1 MVAMKKLYLFV
12 WMGLTLLSVSESVAQ
27 KLVVKGNVKD
37 TDGHELPG
45 VNVVVKGSSQ
55 GTTTDGSGS
64 YSIRVDQLDAILV
77 FSFVGY
83 QPKEEKPGS
92 RAVLNVVLST
102 DDKTL
107 NEVVVV
113 GYGTQRKSD
122 ITGSIGSVSA
132 KELRSFPVA
141 RVDQALQGR
150 SPGVVVQN
158 NDASPNASVSI
169 RIRGSNSI
177 NGSNDPLVVINGFIG
192 GDLSSVNPN
201 DIENIEVLKDASAT
215 AIYGSRGAN
224 GVLLITTKKGATG
237 KPVVQINT
245 FVGSQSLRKK
255 LDLLPA
261 GQYAESV
268 NANRQEIGANPV
280 YSAAE
285 VAAFKAKGGTDWQDQ
300 IFRTAMQQ
308 SHQVSVSGGGQNVS
322 YYLSGNFI
330 DNNGIIKG
338 TSFKRYSLRSN
349 IESQLSDKLKA
360 GINLFLSQSADHP
373 TALNGFSGANGGSP
387 VFAARLWAPTL
398 SVYDS
403 LGNYTLPSGKVGP
416 HTLYNPLAM
425 AVEPIRDN
433 RQTTTEVNTYLNYT
447 IIKGLTAQVMGAA
460 RLIDDE
466 ESYYINTKGTGGVG
480 DAQAGITN
488 RRRMLLQN
496 TNQLTYQKSIGTAH
510 NLSITAVYEQQR
522 EEYNDNFAG
531 SKGFNTDALT
541 YNNLGFGNSPY
552 YPSSNRTTKTIQS
565 VMGRINYAYNDRYLL
580 SFTSRYDGASVF
592 GQDHKWGF
600 FPSAAA
606 AWRISNEDFFKNVS
620 QISNLKLRASYGL
633 TGSQGVAPYTSLDQ
647 LNTYSAY
654 PINGSTLSPGVTLG
668 VQGNPDLRWEKT
680 AQMDLG
686 LDVGLL
692 NNRIEFTVDLY
703 RKKTSDLLL
712 NVPLPLTSGYT
723 SVLKNVGQVENK
735 GIELSLGGTPIRG
748 AFTWNSTAN
757 MAINRNKV
765 LALSGGDEITLGAP
779 GLPNFGNTIFL
790 TVGQPMGVLKGYS
803 QNGTWGTAEADQ
815 AVKYGAIPG
824 SPKYIDQNNDGVIN
838 DKDITSMG
846 TTFPKFTYGWT
857 NTFSYSNF
865 DLNVFIQGVSGNQI
879 YNLSR
884 VYMDRTSSD
893 ADATSTRIL
902 DRWTPDHQNTNVPS
916 FAGTNKSELLQSN
929 RWLENGSY
937 LRVKTI
943 TLGYNLP
950 KAIAN
955 VAKIKAARLYVSGVN
970 LITLTNYTGYD
981 PEART
986 GVDTFGGIDLASYPA
1001 QKTYT
1006 VGLNVTF

>member
-1 MVAMKKLYLFV
+1 MKKLYLLV

-37 TDGHELPG
+37 ADGHELPG
-45 VNVVVKGSSQ
+45 VNVLVKGSSQ
-55 GTTTDGSGS
+55 GTTTDGSGA
-64 YSIRVDQLDAILV
+64 YTISIDQPDATLV

-83 QPKEEKPGS
+83 QAKEEKPGS
-92 RAVLNVVLST
+92 RAVLNIVLST

-224 GVLLITTKKGATG
+224 GVLLITTKKGTSG

-255 LDLLPA
+255 LDLLSA

-268 NANRQEIGANPV
+268 NGNRQEIGANPV
-280 YSAAE
+280 YTAAE
-285 VAAFKAKGGTDWQDQ
+285 VAAFKAKGGTDWQNQ

-360 GINLFLSQSADHP
+360 GINLFLSQSTDHP

-387 VFAARLWAPTL
+387 VFAARLYAPTL

-425 AVEPIRDN
+425 AVEPMRDN

-460 RLIDDE
+460 RLIGDE

-496 TNQLTYQKSIGTAH
+496 TNQLTYQKTIGTAH

-522 EEYNDNFAG
+522 EEYNDSFAG

-592 GQDHKWGF
+592 GQSHKWGF

-606 AWRISNEDFFKNVS
+606 AWRISNEDFFKNVE

-668 VQGNPDLRWEKT
+668 IQGNPDLRWEKT
-680 AQMDLG
+680 AQADIG

-723 SVLKNVGQVENK
+723 SVLRNVGQVENK

-748 AFTWNSTAN
+748 AFSWNSNAN
-757 MAINRNKV
+757 IAINRNKV

-790 TVGQPMGVLKGYS
+790 TVGQPMGVLKGYI

-815 AVKYGAIPG
+815 AGKVGAIPG

-902 DRWTPDHQNTNVPS
+902 DRWTPDHQNTSVPS

-937 LRVKTI
+937 LRLKTI

-950 KAIAN
+950 KTLAN
-955 VAKIKAARLYVSGVN
+955 AAKIKAARLYVSGVN
-970 LITLTNYTGYD
+970 LITVTKYTGYD

>member
-1 MVAMKKLYLFV
+1 MKNFYLFV
-12 WMGLTLLSVSESVAQ
+12 WIGLSLLSITESTAQ
-27 KLVVKGNVKD
+27 KLTVKGSVKD
-37 TDGHELPG
+37 TEGQGLPG

-55 GTTTDGSGS
+55 GTSTDGNGT
-64 YSIRVDQLDAILV
+64 YSISIDGPDAVLL

-83 QPKEEKPGS
+83 HAREEKPGN
-92 RAVLNVVLST
+92 RAEINVTLNS
-102 DDKTL
+102 DDKLL

-113 GYGTQRKSD
+113 GYGTQKKSD
-122 ITGSIGSVSA
+122 ITGSIASVSA
-132 KELRSFPVA
+132 KELRTFPVA

-224 GVLLITTKKGATG
+224 GVLLITTKKGVSGA
-237 KPVVQINT
+237 PVVQINS
-245 FVGSQSLRKK
+245 FVGVQALRKK
-255 LDLLPA
+255 LDLMSA
-261 GQYAESV
+261 GSYAESV
-268 NANRQEIGANPV
+268 NANRQELGLAPV

-300 IFRTAMQQ
+300 IFRQALQQ
-308 SHQVSVSGGGQNVS
+308 SHQVSVSGGGSNVS

-330 DNNGIIKG
+330 NNDGIIKG

-349 IESQLSDKLKA
+349 IESQLSSKLQA
-360 GINLFLSQSADHP
+360 GINLFLSQSTDHP
-373 TALNGFSGANGGSP
+373 TTLNGFSGANGGSP

-398 SVYDS
+398 PVYDS
-403 LGNYTLPSGKVGP
+403 VGNYTLPSGRVGP

-425 AVEPIRDN
+425 ATEPIRNN
-433 RQTTTEVNTYLNYT
+433 RQNTTEVNTYLNYS
-447 IIKGLTAQVMGAA
+447 ILKGLTAQIMGGA

-466 ESYYINTKGTGGVG
+466 ESYYINTKATGGVG

-496 TNQLTYQKSIGTAH
+496 TNQLNYQKTIGDH
-510 NLSITAVYEQQR
+510 SVSVTAVYEQQR
-522 EEYNDNFAG
+522 EEYNDSFAG

-565 VMGRINYAYNDRYLL
+565 FMGRLNYAFKDRYLV

-592 GQDHKWGF
+592 GESHKWGF

-606 AWRISNEDFFKNVS
+606 AWRISNEDFFKNVK
-620 QISNLKLRASYGL
+620 QISNLKLRGSYGL

-654 PINGSTLSPGVTLG
+654 AINGSTLSPGVTLG
-668 VQGNPDLRWEKT
+668 IQGNPDLRWEKT
-680 AQMDLG
+680 AQMDIGVDLG
-686 LDVGLL
+686 LFG
-692 NNRIEFTVDLY
+692 NRIEFTADVY

-735 GIELSLGGTPIRG
+735 GIELSLGGTPLRG
-748 AFTWNSTAN
+748 AFSWTSNAN
-757 MAINRNKV
+757 LAINRNKV
-765 LALSGGDEITLGAP
+765 LALSGGNEITLGAP

-790 TVGQPMGVLKGYS
+790 TVGQPMGVLKGYI

-815 AVKYGAIPG
+815 AAKFGAIPG
-824 SPKYIDQNNDGVIN
+824 SPKYVDQNKDGVID

-857 NTFSYSNF
+857 NTFSYKSF

-902 DRWTPDHQNTNVPS
+902 DRWTPDHQDTNVPS

-950 KAIAN
+950 KSIASR
-955 VAKIKAARLYVSGVN
+955 AKIKAARIYVTGVN
-970 LITLTNYTGYD
+970 LITLTQYSGFD

-986 GVDTFGGIDLASYPA
+986 GVDTYGGSDLASYPA